1 MWQGPNRPSALVAD
15 HGKLMHLFLVRIE
28 DARAFA
34 HLHPVPQDASAIP
47 EFTTR
52 VPPLP
57 AGTYNVYGDVVH
69 ETGFERT
76 LVGSL
81 TLSEPKSA
89 DTRASTA
96 DPDDA
101 WYVGDASREK
111 VARLDDGSTMQ
122 LEIVPN
128 GLVQAG
134 REETIRVTVRDPV
147 GKPAALEP
155 YVGMSAHAAVVRVD
169 GAVYVHLHP
178 MGTVTSAAQDVF
190 AARDRG
196 DSTASGTLR
205 LAPHAMSASMLLAPI
220 EFPYAFPSSG
230 SYRLFVQVKRN
241 GRVLTGAFAIT
252 VAEPAKAS

>member
-1 MWQGPNRPSALVAD
+1 
-15 HGKLMHLFLVRIE
+15 MHVFLVRTE

-34 HLHPVPQDASAIP
+34 HLHPVPQNTSAIP
-47 EFTTR
+47 VFATR

-69 ETGFERT
+69 ETGLERT

-81 TLSEPKSA
+81 TLGEPKAADARPQTSA
-89 DTRASTA
+89 ARPA

-101 WYVGDASREK
+101 WFVGDASREK
-111 VARLDDGSTMQ
+111 TTRLADGSTMQ
-122 LEIVPN
+122 LEFAPDGIIR
-128 GLVQAG
+128 AD
-134 REETIRVTVRDPV
+134 REETIRITVRDPA
-147 GKPAALEP
+147 GKPAVLEP
-155 YVGMSAHAAVVRVD
+155 YVGMSAHAAVVRID

-196 DSTASGTLR
+196 DSTSSGKLN
-205 LAPHAMSASMLLAPI
+205 LAPHVMTALPSAAPI
-220 EFPYAFPSSG
+220 EFPYAFPKSG

-241 GRVLTGAFAIT
+241 ARVLTGAFAIS
-252 VAEPAKAS
+252 VADFAKAP